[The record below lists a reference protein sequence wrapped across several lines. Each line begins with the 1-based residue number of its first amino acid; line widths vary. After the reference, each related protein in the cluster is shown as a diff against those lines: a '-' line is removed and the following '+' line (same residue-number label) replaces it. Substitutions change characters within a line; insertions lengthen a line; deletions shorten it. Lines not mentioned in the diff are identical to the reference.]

1 MLLSKLAPHKALDFL
16 IRFDQNPRNW
26 YFQTNSVAIL
36 IREGDGEE
44 KEDFKQKEEEESRTW
59 SLVFKPNNA
68 AGIPAATTA
77 KADYDNQPI
86 ATNATALDCA
96 TRATS

>member
-16 IRFDQNPRNW
+16 IRFEKNPRNC

-44 KEDFKQKEEEESRTW
+44 KEDFKQKEDHR
-59 SLVFKPNNA
+59 
-68 AGIPAATTA
+68 
-77 KADYDNQPI
+77 
-86 ATNATALDCA
+86 
-96 TRATS
+96 